1 MAIKEELTEKSM
13 FITWNLRRNLRLR
26 IPCKT
31 MSRHGI
37 GKARIP
43 CKTMLRHGIW

>member
-1 MAIKEELTEKSM
+1 
-13 FITWNLRRNLRLR
+13 
-26 IPCKT
+26 
-31 MSRHGI
+31 MSRHSI